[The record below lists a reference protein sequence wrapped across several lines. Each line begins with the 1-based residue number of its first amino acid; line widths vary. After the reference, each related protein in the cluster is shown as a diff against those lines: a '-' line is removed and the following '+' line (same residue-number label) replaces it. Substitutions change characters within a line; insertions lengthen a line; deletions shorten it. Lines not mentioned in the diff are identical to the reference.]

1 MGDQLN
7 SDWIGIGH
15 AFYFHQRRIYL
26 HSPQAP
32 LNFSS
37 LSNAPLQ
44 FPKITG
50 HNKTHEYL

>member
-7 SDWIGIGH
+7 SDWIEIGH